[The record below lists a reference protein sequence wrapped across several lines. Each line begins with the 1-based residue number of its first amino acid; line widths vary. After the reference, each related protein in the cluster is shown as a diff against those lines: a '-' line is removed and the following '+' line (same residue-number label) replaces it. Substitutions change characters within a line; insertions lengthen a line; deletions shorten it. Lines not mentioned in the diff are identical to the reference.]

1 MIAKT
6 AIGPIEIAWSER
18 GVTRITMLGD
28 AKKKSARAKDVPVF
42 VRELATALSQ
52 HFIGRTQDFTKVPL
66 DYEKV
71 SAFDRRVYEASR
83 RVPSGAMISYGDL
96 AARARK
102 PGAARAVGSAMAHNP
117 FFVVVPCHRICS
129 AAPAARVRASGKKL
143 GGFSAPGGEITK
155 RRMLE
160 IEGAFREPP
169 PYDVARAV
177 RELRRADK
185 ALAAV
190 IDRSGDR
197 RPSIEPLSR
206 DGHSVF
212 EALGRAIVYQQLSG
226 RAAGAIH
233 RKYAALFPDHK
244 PTPEHLVKLADAKVR
259 AAGLSGAKLAAIRDL
274 AKKSLAGEVPT
285 LAKMKSME
293 DEAIVDALTRVRGI
307 GPWTVHMLLIFRL
320 GRPDVLPTADY
331 GVRKGFAKTYG
342 KRKLPDHKTMEK
354 HAEKWR
360 PWRSVASWYMWRAL
374 ET

>member
-1 MIAKT
+1 MVTAKT
-6 AIGPIEIAWSER
+6 AIGPIEIEWSAR
-18 GVTRITMLGD
+18 GVTRITLLDGTK
-28 AKKKSARAKDVPVF
+28 KKKSARAKDVPPF
-42 VRELATALSQ
+42 VRDLAASLSQ

-66 DYEKV
+66 DYENV

-83 RVPSGAMISYGDL
+83 RVPSGATITYGEL
-96 AARARK
+96 AARAGK
-102 PGAARAVGSAMAHNP
+102 PGAARAVGTAMAHNP
-117 FFVVVPCHRICS
+117 FFVVVPCH
-129 AAPAARVRASGKKL
+129 RVRASGKKL

-169 PYDVARAV
+169 PYDVARAI
-177 RELRRADK
+177 RELRKADK

-190 IDRSGDR
+190 IDRAGKHH
-197 RPSIEPLSR
+197 PTIEPM
-206 DGHSVF
+206 HSVF

-233 RKYAALFPDHK
+233 RKYAALFPDHR
-244 PTPEHLVKLADAKVR
+244 PTPERLVKLPDAKVR
-259 AAGLSGAKLAAIRDL
+259 AAGLSAAKLAAIRDL
-274 AKKSLAGEVPT
+274 AKKSLDGEVPT
-285 LAKMKSME
+285 LAKMKTMN
-293 DEAIVDALTRVRGI
+293 DGAIIDALTSVRGI

-342 KRKLPDHKTMEK
+342 KRALPDHKTMEK

-360 PWRSVASWYMWRAL
+360 PWRSVASWYMWRAT
-374 ET
+374 EQ